1 MNNWCTGG
9 CATLSGGRESYYS
22 PIKQKE
28 KLKLPFY
35 FLLTRLLDLTCS
47 WVSKD
52 TTSVV
57 LNGLFRTDMTYFCS
71 PSSPD

>member
-1 MNNWCTGG
+1 MKN
-9 CATLSGGRESYYS
+9 CAPVDAQLYQAGERVITHLFSKRRNCE
-22 PIKQKE
+22 
-28 KLKLPFY
+28 LPFY